1 METEYLLCY
10 QKEGRKPDV
19 TGAFKGFHVSE
30 DCDTSSWD
38 LEQKRTILS
47 FSLSSCF
54 LWFLQPGSLSSSK
67 VRRTRCS
74 SPWSESISRLTTAS
88 PRAPWKNLPRQGRT
102 GSDGHHNHKTANMMR
117 LLVVEGDVPTLALH
131 RLILAMHSR
140 EREVQTWFSRRFV
153 EWKTAVINYL
163 SCQQDILHVRSPQ
176 RIFFFFQM

>member
-19 TGAFKGFHVSE
+19 TGAFEGFHVSE
-30 DCDTSSWD
+30 DC
-38 LEQKRTILS
+38 E
-47 FSLSSCF
+47 SCF

-102 GSDGHHNHKTANMMR
+102 GSDGHHNHKTAYMMR
-117 LLVVEGDVPTLALH
+117 LPVVEGDVPTLALH
-131 RLILAMHSR
+131 PSYFSHAFQR
-140 EREVQTWFSRRFV
+140 ERSANLVFSQVCRV
-153 EWKTAVINYL
+153 EN
-163 SCQQDILHVRSPQ
+163 SCDQLPVMPARHFACEKSTKNFL
-176 RIFFFFQM
+176 FFFRCS